1 MNAGVGARVI
11 AAFAV
16 VYVVWGSTYL
26 AIRYAVETLP
36 PFLMAGSRF
45 LIAGLLL
52 YGWAAWRGARAPTAD
67 AWRWALLVGALFVP
81 LGNGLVVWAEQQVPS
96 ALAALVAAGIP
107 LWVALFERLAPN
119 GSPLSPARVTG
130 LLVGFGGVV
139 VLLGGDGLM
148 LTGGT
153 RLLAVALASM
163 ASALGMVILRRAAL
177 PSEPALSSAM
187 TMLAGGAL
195 ALLAGWATGEHRDF
209 ALARVSAVSFA
220 AYGYLI
226 LFGSVLAF
234 TCFTWLTRTVSPS
247 RASTH
252 AYVNPLVALL
262 LGAGLG
268 GEQLGVRPLVATP
281 LILAGLVL
289 VLGSGRA
296 CAASAGRRSLPL
308 REPASRS
315 GNHRAALPLAR
326 CDRAGAG

>member
-1 MNAGVGARVI
+1 VSGRPGPRVI

-45 LIAGLLL
+45 VLAGSLL
-52 YGWAAWRGARAPTAD
+52 YGWGLWRGAPAPSAL

-81 LGNGLVVWAEQQVPS
+81 LGNGLVVWAEQRVPS

-119 GSPLSPARVTG
+119 GARLTPARVLG
-130 LLVGFGGVV
+130 LLMGFGGVV
-139 VLLGGDGLM
+139 VLVGGNGLS
-148 LTGGT
+148 LSGGP
-153 RLLAVALASM
+153 RLVAVAIASM
-163 ASALGMVILRRAAL
+163 ASALGMVVLRRAPL
-177 PSEPALSSAM
+177 PADSALSSSM
-187 TMLAGGAL
+187 TMLTGG
-195 ALLAGWATGEHRDF
+195 GF
-209 ALARVSAVSFA
+209 ALVLGWVVREPQGFTPERVSAVSLA
-220 AYGYLI
+220 AYAYLV

-234 TCFTWLTRTVSPS
+234 TCFTFLARTVSPS

-268 GEQLGVRPLVATP
+268 GERLGIRALAATP
-281 LILAGLVL
+281 LILGGLAL

-296 CAASAGRRSLPL
+296 CAPSGLRRSLRL

-315 GNHRAALPLAR
+315 GDHRAALPLAR

>member
-1 MNAGVGARVI
+1 MSGRPGPRVI

-45 LIAGLLL
+45 VLAGSLL
-52 YGWAAWRGARAPTAD
+52 YGWGLWRGAPAPSAL

-81 LGNGLVVWAEQQVPS
+81 LGNGLVVWAEQRVPS

-119 GSPLSPARVTG
+119 GARLTPARVLG
-130 LLVGFGGVV
+130 LLMGFGGVV
-139 VLLGGDGLM
+139 VLVGGNGLS
-148 LTGGT
+148 LSGGP
-153 RLLAVALASM
+153 RLVAVAIASM
-163 ASALGMVILRRAAL
+163 ASALGMVVLRRAPL
-177 PSEPALSSAM
+177 PADSALSSSM
-187 TMLAGGAL
+187 TMLTGG
-195 ALLAGWATGEHRDF
+195 GF
-209 ALARVSAVSFA
+209 ALVLGWVVREPQGFTPERVSAVSLA
-220 AYGYLI
+220 AYAYLV

-234 TCFTWLTRTVSPS
+234 TCFTFLARTVSPS

-268 GEQLGVRPLVATP
+268 GERLGIRALAATP
-281 LILAGLVL
+281 LILGGLAL

-296 CAASAGRRSLPL
+296 CAPSGLRRSLRL

-315 GNHRAALPLAR
+315 GDHRAALPLAR

>member
-1 MNAGVGARVI
+1 MSGRSSPRVI

-45 LIAGLLL
+45 VLAGSLL
-52 YGWAAWRGARAPTAD
+52 YGWALWRGAAAPSAL

-81 LGNGLVVWAEQQVPS
+81 LGNGLVVWAEQRVPS

-107 LWVALFERLAPN
+107 LWVALFERLAPS
-119 GSPLSPARVTG
+119 GARLTPARGLG
-130 LLVGFGGVV
+130 LLVGFGGVL
-139 VLLGGDGLM
+139 VLVGGDGL
-148 LTGGT
+148 TISGGP
-153 RLLAVALASM
+153 RLVAVAIASM
-163 ASALGMVILRRAAL
+163 ASALGMVLLRRAPL
-177 PSEPALSSAM
+177 PSDSALSSSM
-187 TMLAGGAL
+187 TMLTGGGF
-195 ALLAGWATGEHRDF
+195 ALLVGWAVREPQGFTPE
-209 ALARVSAVSFA
+209 RVSAVSLA
-220 AYGYLI
+220 AYAYLV

-234 TCFTWLTRTVSPS
+234 TCFTFLARTVSPS

-268 GEQLGVRPLVATP
+268 GERLGIRALAATP
-281 LILAGLVL
+281 LILGGLAL

-296 CAASAGRRSLPL
+296 CVPSGLRRSLRL

-315 GNHRAALPLAR
+315 GDHRAALPLAR

>member
-1 MNAGVGARVI
+1 VSGPTGPRVI

-45 LIAGLLL
+45 VLAGSLL
-52 YGWAAWRGARAPTAD
+52 YAWALWRGASPPSAV

-81 LGNGLVVWAEQQVPS
+81 LGNGLVVWAEQRVPS

-119 GSPLSPARVTG
+119 GARLTPARILG
-130 LLVGFGGVV
+130 LLLGFGGVI
-139 VLLGGDGLM
+139 VLVGGDGF
-148 LTGGT
+148 TFSGGP
-153 RLLAVALASM
+153 RLIAVAVASM
-163 ASALGMVILRRAAL
+163 ASALGMVILRRAPL
-177 PSEPALSSAM
+177 LSDAAMSSSM
-187 TMLAGGAL
+187 TMLTGGGF
-195 ALLAGWATGEHRDF
+195 ALLVGLAGREPQSFTP
-209 ALARVSAVSFA
+209 ARVSAESLA
-220 AYGYLI
+220 AYGYLV

-234 TCFTWLTRTVSPS
+234 TCFTWLARTVSPS

-262 LGAGLG
+262 LGSGLG
-268 GEQLGVRPLVATP
+268 GERLGIRALAATP
-281 LILAGLVL
+281 LILGGLAL

-296 CAASAGRRSLPL
+296 CAPSGWRRSLRL
-308 REPASRS
+308 REPARRR
-315 GNHRAALPLAR
+315 GDHGTALPLAR

>member
-1 MNAGVGARVI
+1 MSGRPGPRVI

-45 LIAGLLL
+45 VLAGSLL
-52 YGWAAWRGARAPTAD
+52 YGWALWRGAPAPSAL

-81 LGNGLVVWAEQQVPS
+81 LGNGLVVWAEQRVPS

-119 GSPLSPARVTG
+119 GARLTPARVLG
-130 LLVGFGGVV
+130 LLMGFGGVV
-139 VLLGGDGLM
+139 VLVGGNGLS
-148 LTGGT
+148 LSGGP
-153 RLLAVALASM
+153 RLVAVAIASM
-163 ASALGMVILRRAAL
+163 ASALGMVVLRRAPL
-177 PSEPALSSAM
+177 PADSALSSSM
-187 TMLAGGAL
+187 TMLTGG
-195 ALLAGWATGEHRDF
+195 GF
-209 ALARVSAVSFA
+209 ALVLGWVVREPQGFTPERVSAVSLA
-220 AYGYLI
+220 AYAYLV

-234 TCFTWLTRTVSPS
+234 TCFTFLARTVSPS

-268 GEQLGVRPLVATP
+268 GERLGIRALAATP
-281 LILAGLVL
+281 LILGGLAL

-296 CAASAGRRSLPL
+296 CAPSGLRRSLRL

-315 GNHRAALPLAR
+315 GDHRAALPLAR